1 MQLLNNHRSIRKYKE
16 DDISE
21 ELLQDILEAGC
32 RASNTGNMQVYSI
45 IVSRDEKKKEKLAP
59 CHFNQPMVKNAPVV
73 LTFCA
78 DFNRFNIWC
87 KQRNATPGYD
97 NFLSF
102 QTAAID
108 AIIAAQN
115 VCIAAENKGLGI
127 CYLGTTIYTAD
138 KIIDILKLPKGVVP
152 VTTVTIGYPDEN
164 PPKTDRLPL
173 EAIIHRETYQN
184 YSGKSIDAL
193 YSLKETLPQNRQF
206 VAENRKENLAQVFTD
221 IRYTKANN
229 EVFSDA
235 LLKVLKMQDFL

>member
-1 MQLLNNHRSIRKYKE
+1 MELLNNHRSIRKYKQ

-21 ELLQDILEAGC
+21 EVLNNILESGC

-45 IVSRDEKKKEKLAP
+45 VVTRDMKYKEKLAP

-78 DFNRFNIWC
+78 DFNRFNQWC
-87 KQRNATPGYD
+87 KQRNAKPGYD

-127 CYLGTTIYTAD
+127 CFLGTTIYTAD
-138 KIIDILKLPKGVVP
+138 KIIDILELPKGVVP
-152 VTTVTIGYPDEN
+152 VTTITLGYPDEK
-164 PPKTDRLPL
+164 PAKTDRLPL
-173 EAIIHRETYQN
+173 EAVVHNETYQN
-184 YSGKSIDAL
+184 YSEERINQLYTNKEAL
-193 YSLKETLPQNRQF
+193 PENLQFVLENKKET
-206 VAENRKENLAQVFTD
+206 LAQVFTD
-221 IRYTKANN
+221 IRYTEANN
-229 EVFSDA
+229 VSFSEV
-235 LLKVLKMQDFL
+235 LIKVLKNQNFL